1 MEIFELRAKRFAGIG
16 WELGLVD
23 GVDGIGL
30 IGPLTE
36 APSTNLS
43 V

>member
-16 WELGLVD
+16 WEFGLVD
-23 GVDGIGL
+23 ELDGIGL

-36 APSTNLS
+36 VPSTSL
-43 V
+43 